1 MNAMLME
8 KNLKMKKNT
17 QSILRIIILMTI
29 PFIAIIVKKDSIL
42 KWQLKIIANIK
53 SIKFIILYCY

>member
-42 KWQLKIIANIK
+42 KWQLKIIEDK
-53 SIKFIILYCY
+53 KH